1 MALSKL
7 AANSFDLTDDYA
19 LTGTETGVVSTQKL
33 FLIKNLDASS
43 SSTLS
48 FVDGS
53 NSVDLDNT
61 YKTYYF
67 KFVNIHA
74 SGSSGDLVFQGN
86 AAGGS
91 GFNETIT
98 STVFQSAHSEDNTTN
113 AEIGYTGSAD
123 QANGTGFQIISATV
137 GNGNDECVSG
147 VLILYDPSNTTFV
160 KHFMI
165 KTNDIEATNYL
176 ENRLQGGYFNTTS
189 AINNIIFRFYTDTGL
204 GTSVQI
210 QGGTIDLFGVV

>member
-1 MALSKL
+1 MFPSHDQA
-7 AANSFDLTDDYA
+7 
-19 LTGTETGVVSTQKL
+19 GTVTGVTSTQKL

-53 NSVDLDNT
+53 DSVDLDNT

-67 KFVNIHA
+67 KFINIHA

-98 STVFQSAHSEDNTTN
+98 STVFQSAHSEDDSTN
-113 AEIGYTGSAD
+113 AEIGYTASAD

-147 VLILYDPSNTTFV
+147 EMWLFNPSNTTFI
-160 KHFMI
+160 KHFMAR
-165 KTNDIEATNYL
+165 TNVLHPSDISVERWTA
-176 ENRLQGGYFNTTS
+176 GYFNTTS
-189 AINNIIFRFYTDTGL
+189 AIDE
-204 GTSVQI
+204 I
-210 QGGTIDLFGVV
+210 QFKLSAGNMDSGRIALYGIK

>member
-7 AANSFDLTDDYA
+7 AANSFDLTDNYA
-19 LTGTETGVVSTQKL
+19 LTGTVTGVVSTQKL
-33 FLIKNLDASS
+33 FLIKNIDASS

-53 NSVDLDNT
+53 DSVDLDNT

-67 KFVNIHA
+67 KFINIHA

-98 STVFQSAHSEDNTTN
+98 STVFQSAHSEDDSTN
-113 AEIGYTGSAD
+113 AEIGYTASAD
-123 QANGTGFQIISATV
+123 QAQGTGFQIISATV

-147 VLILYDPSNTTFV
+147 EMWLFNPSSTTFV
-160 KHFMI
+160 KHFTVR
-165 KTNDIEATNYL
+165 TNVYHPSDISVERWTA
-176 ENRLQGGYFNTTS
+176 GYFNTTS
-189 AINNIIFRFYTDTGL
+189 AIDE
-204 GTSVQI
+204 I
-210 QGGTIDLFGVV
+210 QFKLSAGNMDSGRIALYGIK